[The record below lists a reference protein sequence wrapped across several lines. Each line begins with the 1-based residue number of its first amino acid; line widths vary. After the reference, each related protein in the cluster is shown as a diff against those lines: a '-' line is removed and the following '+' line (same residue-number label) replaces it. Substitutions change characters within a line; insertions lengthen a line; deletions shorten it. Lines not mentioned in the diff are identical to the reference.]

1 MNETTRLPVIPDS
14 RSDDLRQI
22 ESIQQSQ
29 LNLFMAGNQFMVMDE
44 LVSAFKQI
52 HPEIRHIY
60 YQTLPP
66 GIQLKQILAGCARFR
81 GQRIDAAADIYTAV
95 SEKAMDRLA
104 DAKKIIPGSHR
115 LYLHN
120 RLTLLVPTA
129 NPASIA
135 TVSDLGSD
143 HVRISQPDPANED
156 IAHHIINMYRDA
168 GGDALVHRIME
179 EKRAE
184 GTTIMTVV
192 HHRETPLRLQK
203 GSVDVGPVWAT
214 EAKYAR
220 LRNLPVNVIEPGPD
234 LDQRNRI
241 NYYIC
246 KLRKCPNP
254 QYAEPFLA
262 FISSDRARIIYEKH
276 GFITPGSDTSNYLS
290 GGLNE

>member
-1 MNETTRLPVIPDS
+1 MTETTRLPVIPDS
-14 RSDDLRQI
+14 RRDDLRQLEII
-22 ESIQQSQ
+22 EQSQ
-29 LNLFMAGNQFMVMDE
+29 LNLFMAGNQFMVMEE

-52 HPEIRHIY
+52 HPEIRYIY

-66 GIQLKQILAGCARFR
+66 GIQLEQILAGGARFH
-81 GQRIDAAADIYTAV
+81 GQRIDAAADIYTSV
-95 SEKAMDRLA
+95 SEKAMERLA
-104 DAKKIIPGSHR
+104 DTKKIMPGSHR

-120 RLTLLVPTA
+120 RLALLVPTT

-203 GSVDVGPVWAT
+203 RSVDVGPVWAT
-214 EAKYAR
+214 EAEYAR
-220 LRNLPVNVIEPGPD
+220 LCNLPVNVIEPGPD
-234 LDQRNRI
+234 LDQRYRI

-246 KLRKCPNP
+246 KLRKSPNP
-254 QYAEPFLA
+254 QYAEQFLA
-262 FISSDRARIIYEKH
+262 FIASDRARVIYEKH
-276 GFITPGSDTSNYLS
+276 GFIIPGSETAKNYQ
-290 GGLNE
+290 ED